1 MFFVYYF
8 LKEGGK
14 ILKKTLIFQ
23 IVILFLFLPIAISE
37 NSGILTGTVVDS
49 LNNLVGNVDV
59 QVYCGSSIISGKTDE
74 YGTFIIRNLPS
85 GSCKAY
91 AKYKDA
97 IGFSNIVINS
107 NETKEISIVLDKTI
121 IDISKANNNYLV
133 WILVVFLIVLII
145 LFLTKNKKFKNI
157 LELKGQKLK
166 KREHKNKISISK
178 IDTLLKALSQRE
190 RQIIEALITHNGE
203 TTQAKIRY
211 DTNIPKASLSRHIKN
226 LEQKKIIE
234 VKRIGK
240 VSKIRLLEK

>member
-1 MFFVYYF
+1 MNKNWVLFA
-8 LKEGGK
+8 
-14 ILKKTLIFQ
+14 LI
-23 IVILFLFLPIAISE
+23 ILFSQTVVSE
-37 NSGILTGTVVDS
+37 NKGMLTGTVIDS

-59 QVYCGSSIISGKTDE
+59 KVYCDSTILNGKTDE

-97 IGFSNIVINS
+97 IGFSNVVINS
-107 NETKEISIVLDKTI
+107 DETKEINIVLDKTI
-121 IDISKANNNYLV
+121 INITKTNNNYLV
-133 WILVVFLIVLII
+133 SFLIVGGLIVLI
-145 LFLTKNKKFKNI
+145 LFFTLTKINFKNKKLKKKKFKN
-157 LELKGQKLK
+157 
-166 KREHKNKISISK
+166 KIPITK

-226 LEQKKIIE
+226 LEHKKIIE

-240 VSKIRLLEK
+240 ISNIKLIEK